1 MADRYWVGGTAN
13 WDGTAG
19 TKWALTSGGAGG
31 QAVPTSADDVF
42 FTNLSTGT
50 CTISAGN
57 TGAKSITCTGHTGT
71 IAGSAAISVAGSVT
85 FVAGQTVTYSG
96 SLSITA
102 TGTLT
107 TGGKTLLG
115 FVQINAPGGT
125 VTLGSALTV
134 SNSSGIGVSGGTLTT
149 SASNFSITSS
159 RLDVSSTLTLNGSTV
174 TLTSGV
180 INPSFNAQ
188 SFATINAGTS
198 TINLVRATSSTF
210 AGAGK
215 TYNNV
220 AFTSTT
226 PSTSSILSIDSVTG
240 ANTFSQLTLAA
251 PATNGVK
258 KYDFAADQTITT
270 FVCSGASATRRICLF
285 SEAYNTRRTLTI
297 TTWSSIT
304 DVDFRSIGTNTARS
318 GTRLGNWGNN
328 NNITFDA
335 AKTVYWN
342 LTGTQ
347 NWSATG
353 WATTSGGSPAA
364 NNFPLAQ
371 DTAVFDNAGAATTV
385 SIDAP
390 WGVGTVSM
398 GGRTS
403 AMTLS
408 GSGEITVFGNWTYGT
423 GVTASLS
430 GPTIFAIP
438 SGTQTITSNG
448 KSFFSVKTP
457 IFLTTTGTIVLAD
470 ALTTTATTFNEGVS
484 IYWAFTTNGFSVTTN
499 SFFNQNTFL
508 PGDSVFTLT
517 GTGGIWTTNNSTI
530 TGLANITLSNAT
542 ATARSIQLGT
552 KTYGTL
558 TIGGATGSS
567 TTTIAGTPTFSAI
580 TSTKTVAHTIVF
592 PNVTT
597 TTAAWSVNGS
607 AGNVV
612 TLSRTGASGTF
623 TLAKSGGGTVTADF
637 LSISNSTATPGSTWT
652 ATNSIDGG
660 GNTGWT
666 ITATPP
672 APPSSGNFLAFFM

>member
-1 MADRYWVGGTAN
+1 MANRYWVGGTAA
-13 WDGTAG
+13 WDATAG

-31 QAVPTSADDVF
+31 QAVPTAADDVF
-42 FTNLSTGT
+42 FSNLSTGT
-50 CTISAGN
+50 CNVGTSHTINSLN
-57 TGAKSITCTGHTGT
+57 CTGFAGT
-71 IAGSAAISVAGSVT
+71 LSGAGQLTVASNVT
-85 FVAGQTVTYSG
+85 FAAGQGLTWNGT
-96 SLSITA
+96 LSITG

-134 SNSSGIGVSGGTLTT
+134 SNSAGIQVASGTLTT
-149 SASNFSITSS
+149 SASNFAITAD

-188 SFATINAGTS
+188 VGATINAGTS
-198 TINLVRATSSTF
+198 TINLASNVSTF
-210 AGAGK
+210 NGAGK
-215 TYNNV
+215 TYSSV
-220 AFTSTT
+220 YFTSTS
-226 PSTSSILSIDSVTG
+226 PNTSSSISNSSVTG
-240 ANTFSQLTLAA
+240 ANTFGLLSLAA
-251 PATNGVK
+251 PNTTGVTK
-258 KYDFAADQTITT
+258 FSFDANQTITT
-270 FVCSGASATRRICLF
+270 FICSGASVTQRIRLYSAT
-285 SEAYNTRRTLTI
+285 YGTRQTLTV
-297 TTWSSIT
+297 TTWSGSII
-304 DVDFRSIGTNTARS
+304 DIDFQDIGSNTARNGS
-318 GTRLGNWGNN
+318 RLGNWGNN
-328 NNITFDA
+328 NNINFDA

-342 LTGTQ
+342 LTGTR

-353 WATTSGGSPAA
+353 WAATSGGSPATQ
-364 NNFPLAQ
+364 NFPLAQ

-408 GSGEITVFGNWTYGT
+408 GSGTITVFGNWTYGT

-430 GPTIFAIP
+430 AATIFAART
-438 SGTQTITSNG
+438 GTQTITSAG
-448 KSFFSVKTP
+448 KSFYSFETP
-457 IFLTTTGTIVLAD
+457 IFTLSSTITLAD
-470 ALTTTATTFNEGVS
+470 ALTTTSGTISEGVK
-484 IYWAFTTNGFSVTTN
+484 IYSGFTTNGFSVTTN
-499 SFFNQNTFL
+499 SFFNNNAFS
-508 PGDSVFTLT
+508 PGGSVFTIT
-517 GTGGIWTTNNSTI
+517 GTSQVWVSNNATI

-542 ATARSIQLGT
+542 ATARNIVLGT

-567 TTTIAGTPTFSAI
+567 TTTISGTPTFSEIA
-580 TSTKTVAHTIVF
+580 STKTVAHTIVF

-607 AGNVV
+607 SGNVV

-623 TLAKSGGGTVTADF
+623 TLAKSGGGTVSTSW

-666 ITATPP
+666 ITAPP
-672 APPSSGNFLAFFM
+672 VPPPSSGNFFMFF